1 MGLIGVAGYFSLEM
15 ELAALRH
22 PFLAVKIS
30 PYPLTSDST
39 DISHLKTFQYPIP
52 TELGFYLS

>member
-22 PFLAVKIS
+22 PFLAEK
-30 PYPLTSDST
+30 YPATPL
-39 DISHLKTFQYPIP
+39 
-52 TELGFYLS
+52 